1 MKRNPPFPDGQ
12 AVVTRLLQTCP
23 EFGALAAAGGVNAIW
38 VLLKAAPK
46 KPGKPGLNPIH
57 LNFCKIATVK
67 GDDLGGLEVAK
78 APKASADPLFK
89 LTVSEAVWARLTP
102 RGREAGLYGALL
114 RCHVVENDS
123 DDSEDTGYTATV
135 LKFPIQTF
143 QAVLDKFGRWED
155 TELLDP
161 PTPAEDQDEDDIQ
174 DSDDPDEIAA
184 TTLSRP
190 RRAKDLNP
198 DAIATGSDPEEA

>member
-23 EFGALAAAGGVNAIW
+23 EFGSLAAAGGSNAIW
-38 VLLKAAPK
+38 VFLKAAPK
-46 KPGKPGLNPIH
+46 KPGKPSLNPPH
-57 LNFCKIATVK
+57 LNLCKIATYK
-67 GDDLGGLEVAK
+67 GDDLGSFEAAK

-89 LTVSEAVWARLTP
+89 ITLSEAVWSRLTP
-102 RGREAGLYGALL
+102 RGREAGLYSALM

-123 DDSEDTGYTATV
+123 DDSEDTGYTCTV
-135 LKFPIQTF
+135 LKYPIQTF
-143 QAVLDKFGRWED
+143 QAVLDKYGRWED

-161 PTPAEDQDEDDIQ
+161 PAPADSDEDEIQ

-184 TTLSRP
+184 TTLTRT

-198 DAIATGSDPEEA
+198 DAIATGSDPEDA